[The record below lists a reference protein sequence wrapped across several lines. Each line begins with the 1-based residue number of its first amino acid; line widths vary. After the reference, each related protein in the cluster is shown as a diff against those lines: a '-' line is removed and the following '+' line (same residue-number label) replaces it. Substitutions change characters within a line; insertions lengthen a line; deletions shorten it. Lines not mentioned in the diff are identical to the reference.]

1 MFSYENIFVSL
12 ILWILFIFKPSLNM
26 KDNREEQPTSITLYV
41 GNTDSVI
48 NDAEKGKNSS
58 ITQSSPIESPVEVS
72 T

>member
-1 MFSYENIFVSL
+1 ME
-12 ILWILFIFKPSLNM
+12 
-26 KDNREEQPTSITLYV
+26 DNSEEQPTPITSYV

-58 ITQSSPIESPVEVS
+58 ITQSSSIESPVEVS